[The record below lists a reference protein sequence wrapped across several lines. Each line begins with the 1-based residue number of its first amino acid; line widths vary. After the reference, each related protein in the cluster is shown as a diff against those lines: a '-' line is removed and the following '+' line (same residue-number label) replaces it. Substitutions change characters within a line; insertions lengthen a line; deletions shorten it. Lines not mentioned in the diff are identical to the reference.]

1 MNSVPENENSHFYSI
16 YLRLKGRKQG
26 AAAMRKGNTKL
37 FSDFLYKKEYIKMK
51 NSVTVQE
58 LVDAMDDIRVVTG
71 KEYLNREILI
81 SDLSRPALEL
91 TGYFSFYPQKRMQLL
106 GRTEISFADRMTS
119 DERYIVMKR
128 MCQAETPAF
137 LISRGQEPPQE
148 LLKAAEQKGIP
159 VMVSTRPTT
168 RLSSNVTNFLE
179 ERLAERKSQHGVLVD
194 IYGMGVLIIGDS
206 GIGKSE
212 TALELIQ
219 RGHRLIADDR
229 VELYMMDER
238 RILGEPPEILRN
250 LIEIRG
256 IGVIDV
262 VNLFG
267 VGSIRPKKTVD
278 LVINLEHW
286 DRNREYDR
294 LGNNFERMRFFNVD
308 IPKISIPVRV
318 GRNLSIIIEIAAMNT
333 RAKQMGY
340 DATETF
346 EHNLEALIK
355 KNSENI

>member
-1 MNSVPENENSHFYSI
+1 M
-16 YLRLKGRKQG
+16 
-26 AAAMRKGNTKL
+26 T
-37 FSDFLYKKEYIKMK
+37 
-51 NSVTVQE
+51 NSVTVKE
-58 LVDAMDDIRVVTG
+58 LVNAMDDIRVVAG
-71 KEYLNREILI
+71 EDYLDRKITI

-91 TGYFSFYPQKRMQLL
+91 TGYFSFYPQNRMQLL
-106 GRTEISFADRMTS
+106 GRTELSFAERMTS

-128 MCQAETPAF
+128 MCQADTPAF
-137 LISRGQEPPQE
+137 LVSRDQEPPEE
-148 LLKAAEQKGIP
+148 LIKAANEKEIP
-159 VMVSTRPTT
+159 VLVSTRPTT
-168 RLSSNVTNFLE
+168 RLSSNVTDFLE
-179 ERLAERKSQHGVLVD
+179 ERLAERLSQHGVLVD

-229 VELYMMDER
+229 VELYMLDER
-238 RILGEPPEILRN
+238 RIIGEPPEILRH

-267 VGSIRPKKTVD
+267 VGSIRQKKKVD

-294 LGNNFERMRFFNVD
+294 LGHNLEKMRFFNVD
-308 IPKISIPVRV
+308 VPKLSIPVRV
-318 GRNLSIIIEIAAMNT
+318 GRNLSIIIEIAAMNI
-333 RAKQMGY
+333 RAKNMGY

-346 EHNLEALIK
+346 ENNLNDLIK
-355 KNSENI
+355 KNSENM

>member
-1 MNSVPENENSHFYSI
+1 MTTPVVKIH
-16 YLRLKGRKQG
+16 
-26 AAAMRKGNTKL
+26 
-37 FSDFLYKKEYIKMK
+37 
-51 NSVTVQE
+51 E
-58 LVDAMDDIRVVTG
+58 LVDAMDDIKVVVG
-71 KEYLNREILI
+71 EEHLDREITI

-91 TGYFSFYPQKRMQLL
+91 TGYFSFYPQNRMQLL
-106 GRTEISFADRMTS
+106 GKTELSFAERMTS

-128 MCQAETPAF
+128 MCQADTPAF
-137 LISRGQEPPQE
+137 LVSRNQEPPQE
-148 LLKAAEQKGIP
+148 LIKAAEEKGIP
-159 VMVSTRPTT
+159 VLLSKRSTT

-179 ERLAERKSQHGVLVD
+179 ERLAERISQHGVLVD

-219 RGHRLIADDR
+219 RGHRLVADDR

-238 RILGEPPEILRN
+238 RIIGEPPEILRH

-267 VGSIRPKKTVD
+267 VGSIRSKKTVD

-286 DRNREYDR
+286 DKNRQYDR
-294 LGNNFERMRFFNVD
+294 LGHNLDNMRFFNVD
-308 IPKISIPVRV
+308 IPKLSIPVKV
-318 GRNLSIIIEIAAMNT
+318 GRNLSIIIEIATMNI
-333 RAKQMGY
+333 RAKEMGY
-340 DATETF
+340 DATKTF
-346 EHNLEALIK
+346 ETNLNNLIQQ
-355 KNSENI
+355 NTLDNQQNN

>member
-1 MNSVPENENSHFYSI
+1 M
-16 YLRLKGRKQG
+16 
-26 AAAMRKGNTKL
+26 T
-37 FSDFLYKKEYIKMK
+37 
-51 NSVTVQE
+51 NSVTVKE
-58 LVDAMDDIRVVTG
+58 LVNAMDDIRVVSG
-71 KEYLNREILI
+71 EDYLDRKITI

-91 TGYFSFYPQKRMQLL
+91 TGYFSFYPQNRMQLL
-106 GRTEISFADRMTS
+106 GRTELSFAERMTS

-128 MCQAETPAF
+128 MCQADTPAF
-137 LISRGQEPPQE
+137 LVSRDQEPPEE
-148 LLKAAEQKGIP
+148 LIKAANEKEIA
-159 VMVSTRPTT
+159 VLVSTRPTT
-168 RLSSNVTNFLE
+168 RLSSNVTDFLE
-179 ERLAERKSQHGVLVD
+179 ERLAERLSQHGVLVD

-229 VELYMMDER
+229 VELYMLDER
-238 RILGEPPEILRN
+238 RIIGEPPEILRH

-267 VGSIRPKKTVD
+267 VGSIRQKKKVD

-294 LGNNFERMRFFNVD
+294 LGHNLEKMRFFNVD
-308 IPKISIPVRV
+308 VPKLSIPVRV
-318 GRNLSIIIEIAAMNT
+318 GRNLSIIIEIAAMNI
-333 RAKQMGY
+333 RAKNMGY

-346 EHNLEALIK
+346 ENNLNDLIK
-355 KNSENI
+355 KNSENM